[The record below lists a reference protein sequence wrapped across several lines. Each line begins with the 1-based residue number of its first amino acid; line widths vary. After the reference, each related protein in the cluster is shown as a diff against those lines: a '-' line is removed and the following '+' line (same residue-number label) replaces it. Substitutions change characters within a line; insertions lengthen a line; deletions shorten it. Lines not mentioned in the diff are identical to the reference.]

1 LEQIRF
7 LFVSLVETMITI
19 SQIRN
24 GKDYLRVHL
33 SANDYYSES
42 EKVTGY
48 WHGQAAE
55 RMGLLGLEVEEEHFQ
70 AIRNNKHPFTGEK
83 LTPRSRIV
91 AYHDVVVSAPKSYS
105 IMALTVG
112 DDRLVEAYH
121 EASIE
126 TFKKLEEFTAVRVRH
141 GANVNTESYKTTG
154 NAVCAVYQHDTSRM
168 LDPLLHTHLVF
179 GNVTYCEDRQK
190 WLALQ
195 PRPMMEET
203 KISIREYFYQNLAK
217 RAEAIGYTVSWGEH
231 GFRLN
236 EVSQSIERRF
246 SRRSIQR
253 EQFVRRYQEL
263 FGQEPN
269 KARVEQFIKERSREA
284 KVRFRKEFEDA
295 FYRKPSWREMKSF
308 VVDARSNKMLSSSR
322 EKVKRFQHS
331 LLTRSEK
338 KELQIALV
346 KTGADVEDSLKE
358 ELVAENVEG
367 QKQRQEV
374 REAEERNA
382 GESSSPHDRGIV
394 KNQERPRIAQRRHR
408 QKLARLEVLRRFRL
422 GMTLCAALQGN
433 PNGLLIREARR
444 RARKH

>member
-1 LEQIRF
+1 
-7 LFVSLVETMITI
+7 MITI
-19 SQIRN
+19 SQIRD

-42 EKVTGY
+42 EKVVGY
-48 WHGQAAE
+48 WHGQGAE
-55 RMGLLGLEVEEEHFQ
+55 KLGLLGVEVQEEHFQ
-70 AIRNNKHPFTGEK
+70 AIRNNQHPFTGEK

-105 IMALTVG
+105 IMALTGG
-112 DDRLVEAYH
+112 DERLVEAYH
-121 EASIE
+121 KASIE
-126 TFKKLEEFTAVRVRH
+126 TFKKLEEFAAVRVRH
-141 GANVNTESYKTTG
+141 GTNVNTESYRITG

-195 PRPMMEET
+195 PRPMMEES

-236 EVSQSIERRF
+236 EVSHTIERKF
-246 SRRSIQR
+246 SQRSIQR
-253 EQFVRRYQEL
+253 ERFVRRYQEL

-284 KVRFRKEFEDA
+284 KIRFRREFEEA
-295 FYRKPSWREMKSF
+295 FHRKPSWKEVKSF

-322 EKVKRFQHS
+322 EKVKRFQNS

-338 KELQIALV
+338 KELQMALI
-346 KTGADVEDSLKE
+346 KTGADIEHGLKE
-358 ELVAENVEG
+358 ELVVENNESEKHKQEARDTEEG
-367 QKQRQEV
+367 
-374 REAEERNA
+374 NA
-382 GESSSPHDRGIV
+382 GQRSTPHDRAPV
-394 KNQERPRIAQRRHR
+394 KMQERPKMIQKRHR

-422 GMTLCAALQGN
+422 GMTICAALQGR
-433 PNGLLIREARR
+433 PNGLLIREAKR
-444 RARKH
+444 RARNY